1 MNFIGDADA
10 GAMLTWL
17 GFDEGTGGLFP
28 GFGPGGAATFA
39 LDLEDGYSI
48 TWRWPTSIIKT
59 RSGKEQRASRNDRA
73 KESYEGRAY
82 LFGQRAVDTR
92 AVLAR
97 SAAQGS
103 AFLLGLPHEALSM
116 RLASSGT
123 TVYVHTTERDWMNPG
138 QRAVCVWRDPDDPET
153 VETQDVTI
161 QSTTADTITVDT
173 APGNAGQLGAE
184 IMPAMAVYLEP
195 EQAFPRWRTRAE
207 SWQFQARAAL
217 FDFAMTLHSL
227 DLGPVTAAA
236 GLENATVTAKTN
248 LAADIVFKLVNEP
261 SVAATGELSEEE
273 IAGQIWV
280 VFAYLENVTTIGDM
294 VTALQASTYVVL
306 SGATNLAETLTVADE
321 SLDAYVL
328 SGGATQGPV
337 GTGVTVE
344 TYASHPV
351 WTFDLDNDGE
361 IIDSIHAL
369 TEVIDHGGV
378 PYAVGSADQADWG
391 RTVIA
396 SGELG
401 ADFQWLK
408 LFMATIKGPAKA
420 FWLSTRRDDLPFVSK
435 AAGTVTVSGD
445 VGAWFPSQRQH
456 IEIVE
461 TSGTITRAEI
471 TVATNNGNGTYTLT
485 IGTTLATS
493 DVERVSW
500 LELVRFTRDEFTVEI
515 DAEGWT
521 LT

>member
-1 MNFIGDADA
+1 MNFIGGADA

-17 GFDEGTGGLFP
+17 GFDEGEGGLFP
-28 GFGPGGAATFA
+28 GFGPPGAATFA
-39 LDLEDGYSI
+39 LDLEDGYSV
-48 TWRWPTSIIKT
+48 TWRWPSSVIKT

-116 RLASSGT
+116 RLPSSGT
-123 TVYVHTTERDWMNPG
+123 TVYVHSTANSDWMNPG

-153 VETQDVTI
+153 IETCDVTI
-161 QSTTADTITVDT
+161 QSTTADTIITDV
-173 APGNAGQLGAE
+173 APGLAGQIGAE
-184 IMPAMAVYLEP
+184 IMPAMSVYLEP

-207 SWQFQARAAL
+207 AWQFQARAAI
-217 FDFAMTLHSL
+217 FDFAIALPSIA
-227 DLGPVTAAA
+227 LGANTVSAGLAAA
-236 GLENATVTAKTN
+236 VVTAKSFGQSTTVFALDN
-248 LAADIVFKLVNEP
+248 DVGYLAA
-261 SVAATGELSEEE
+261 GELREGTIGGEPLV
-273 IAGQIWV
+273 IFGYRAG
-280 VFAYLENVTTIGDM
+280 VTTIGDM
-294 VTALQASTYVVL
+294 VTALQSSTYVVL
-306 SGATNLAETLTVADE
+306 SGATDLAATLQAAD
-321 SLDAYVL
+321 DGGGGTL
-328 SGGATQGPV
+328 SGGSTQGPV
-337 GTGVTVE
+337 GTGAALT

-351 WTFDLDNDGE
+351 WTLELDSDGE
-361 IIDSIHAL
+361 ITDSIHAL

-408 LFMATIKGPAKA
+408 LFMATVKGPAKA
-420 FWLSTRRDDLPFVSK
+420 FWLSTHRDDLPFVSK
-435 AAGTVTVSGD
+435 AAGTVTVEGD
-445 VGAWFPSQRQH
+445 VGAWFPLQRRH
-456 IEIVE
+456 IEIRE
-461 TSGTITRAEI
+461 ASGTVTRAEI
-471 TVATNNGNGTYTLT
+471 AVATNNGDGTYTLT

-493 DVERVSW
+493 DVEMVSW
-500 LELVRFTRDEFTVEI
+500 LELVRFTRDEFVVEI